1 MQVGCSERLIIQE
14 FKACTQ
20 HLRKGIL
27 VQPSVTNISQWQVNF
42 MPTEG
47 IFKDQILTCSIVF
60 DNFPASVP
68 KVIFQQGTF
77 HPMIDP
83 STNQFD
89 CSEMFSEWSV
99 SNRVYTLINF
109 VFDSFLKIIVPNNA
123 AVPDKEAA
131 RLLKQP
137 DGYNLFQKRALAQ
150 LNPPPDPA
158 NEKSELNVPER
169 WNSQKERVA
178 RILVAIGSF

>member
-1 MQVGCSERLIIQE
+1 MQAGCSERLIIQE

-20 HLRKGIL
+20 RLRKGIL
-27 VQPSVTNISQWQVNF
+27 VQPSVTNIFQWQVNF

-47 IFKDQILTCSIVF
+47 IFKDQILTCSIIF

-68 KVIFQQGTF
+68 KVIFQQGTI

-83 STNQFD
+83 NTFQFD

-109 VFDSFLKIIVPNNA
+109 VFDSFINIIIPSSSS
-123 AVPDKEAA
+123 VPDKDAA
-131 RLLKQP
+131 NMFKQP
-137 DGYNLFQKRALAQ
+137 DGYNIFQKRAISQ
-150 LNPPPDPA
+150 LRPPPDPT
-158 NEKSELNVPER
+158 EKSELNVPKR
-169 WNSQKERVA
+169 WNSHKERVA
-178 RILVAIGSF
+178 HILVAINSH